1 MALIVASERLG
12 KIGDVFDAEAAELD
26 GVNVP
31 ALIEGGHLTEEAAK
45 KKNSDNKGA

>member
-31 ALIEGGHLTEEAAK
+31 ALIEGGHLIEETAK
-45 KKNSDNKGA
+45 KKTSEK

>member
-1 MALIVASERLG
+1 MALIIASERLG

>member
-12 KIGDVFDAEAAELD
+12 KIGDVFNAEAAELD

-31 ALIEGGHLTEEAAK
+31 ALIEGGHLVEESK
-45 KKNSDNKGA
+45 KKKVED